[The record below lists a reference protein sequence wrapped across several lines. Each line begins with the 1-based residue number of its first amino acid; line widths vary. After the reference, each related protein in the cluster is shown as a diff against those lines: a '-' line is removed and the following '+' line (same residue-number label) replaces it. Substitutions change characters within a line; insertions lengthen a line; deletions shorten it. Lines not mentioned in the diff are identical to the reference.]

1 MKIAIASGKG
11 GTGKTTVAT
20 NLARLLSLSGH
31 DACYVDC
38 DVEAPNGHIFL
49 RPDICDTRS
58 VGIPVPRVD
67 AEKCTGCGD
76 CGEICQF
83 SAIVC
88 IRKKVLTFHEL
99 CHGCGGCSLVC
110 PTGAIT
116 EAPREIGVVEVGK
129 SDGLGFVHGKLN
141 IGERMAPPLIR
152 EVKKSVPPGA
162 EVIIDAPPGTSCPV
176 IESVKGAD
184 YVVLVTEP
192 TPFGLNDLKLA
203 VEMTR
208 QLGLP
213 FGIVINRANIGD
225 DRVRE
230 YASNGRIRVLLE
242 IPEDRRLAEAYSRG
256 QIALGLGPEY
266 TEKLALL
273 WENIL
278 HDVLCKTA
286 ETIHTV

>member
-20 NLARLLSLSGH
+20 NLARLMSLSRH

-49 RPDICDTRS
+49 RPEICDARS
-58 VGIPVPRVD
+58 VAIPVPRVD
-67 AEKCTGCGD
+67 ADKCTGCGD
-76 CGEICQF
+76 CGDICQF

-88 IRKKVLTFHEL
+88 IKEKVLTFPEL

-129 SDGLGFVHGKLN
+129 SDGLSFVHGRLN
-141 IGERMAPPLIR
+141 VGEPMAPPLIR
-152 EVKKSVPPGA
+152 EVKESLPPGA
-162 EVIIDAPPGTSCPV
+162 ETIIDAPPGTSCPV

-208 QLGLP
+208 QLGVP
-213 FGIVINRANIGD
+213 FGIVINRANVGD
-225 DRVRE
+225 DRVKE
-230 YASNGRIRVLLE
+230 YASSGGISVLLE

-256 QIALGLGPEY
+256 QLALDLGPQY
-266 TEKLALL
+266 AQKFALL
-273 WENIL
+273 WEKVL
-278 HDVLCKTA
+278 HDALCGTEK
-286 ETIHTV
+286 TIHIV